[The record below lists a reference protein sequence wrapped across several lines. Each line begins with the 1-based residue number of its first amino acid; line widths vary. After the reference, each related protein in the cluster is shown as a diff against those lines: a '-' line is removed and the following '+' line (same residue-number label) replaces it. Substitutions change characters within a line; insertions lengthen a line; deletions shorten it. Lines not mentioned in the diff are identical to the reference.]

1 MQYQSFP
8 GVKGSS
14 ESLEKLKALRLPP
27 LKGKKFIDLG
37 CNEGFFCG
45 FALFAGA
52 AEITGIDRSEAA
64 IGLARSRFPECRFLA
79 QSWEQLPE
87 EKFDVILLLSA
98 LHYAE
103 DQEALIHRLMAALDT
118 GGVLI
123 MELGVLS
130 SGKSEWVKVK
140 RSIDERWF
148 PTRSKLGEILEP
160 YAWKIVSRSV
170 AQAGDPVN
178 RFVVHVTTMRPF
190 AYLMLENPGMGKS
203 TIARTLF
210 SRTQIPVVRGDMIY
224 QRIRDGLVESDPALK
239 QAVTVGLEVGGND
252 QAANSALSAG
262 LADRLVDVWCAQG
275 GDADFAVDSYVP
287 VTFRQTIIESFE
299 AHGYVPVQLSW
310 EMDRSM
316 AARDTAERGAK
327 GYFEFLA
334 RRASENRLP
343 EFLVRRLRSP
353 DLKAQLFKWHVD
365 YPANGQLFTDGK
377 SVELAGWMLPMPGKS
392 GAYRCFVR
400 SGPAVEYFEFNR
412 KREDVIKKY
421 AQQPPQTNDASKMH
435 GFSHRLDP
443 LLAAAGFEFGFELN
457 GKEFPVASIR
467 VRTPSKSDLLMAR
480 ITHKLRARL
489 AKAVG

>member
-1 MQYQSFP
+1 MQYQTFP

-14 ESLEKLKALRLPP
+14 ESLEKLKALRLPS

-37 CNEGFFCG
+37 CNEGYFCG
-45 FALFAGA
+45 YALFSGA

-64 IGLARSRFPECRFLA
+64 ISLARSRFPECRFLVR
-79 QSWEQLPE
+79 SWEQLPDE
-87 EKFDVILLLSA
+87 TYDVILLLSA

-103 DQEALIHRLMAALDT
+103 DQEALIHRLMGALNA

-160 YAWKIVSRSV
+160 YAWKIVSRSP
-170 AQAGDPVN
+170 AEPGDPVN
-178 RFVVHVTTMRPF
+178 RFVVHVTAMRPF

-224 QRIRDGLVESDPALK
+224 QRIRDGLVESDPVLK
-239 QAVTVGLEVGGND
+239 QAVTAGLETGGND

-262 LADRLVDVWCAQG
+262 LVDRLVEVWCAQG
-275 GDADFAVDSYVP
+275 GEADFAVDSYVP
-287 VTFRQTIIESFE
+287 AKYRQIIIEAFE
-299 AHGYVPVQLSW
+299 SHGYVPVQLSW

-316 AARDTAERGAK
+316 AARDTAEQSAT
-327 GYFEFLA
+327 GYFEFLSQ
-334 RRASENRLP
+334 RASESRLP

-353 DLKAQLFKWHVD
+353 DLKAQLFKWHLD
-365 YPANGQLFTDGK
+365 FPANGQLFADGRK
-377 SVELAGWMLPMPGKS
+377 VELTGWMLPMPDKQGT
-392 GAYRCFVR
+392 YRCFVR

-412 KREDVIKKY
+412 RRDDVIKIY
-421 AQQPPQTNDASKMH
+421 AQQVPKATDASMMH

-480 ITHKLRARL
+480 ITRKLRSRL
-489 AKAVG
+489 AKVAG